1 MVVFV
6 LISILSPPRG
16 FSHLRG
22 GGVVE
27 DEELEELDGV
37 VVLDEL
43 DGVVVLDELD
53 GVVVLEE
60 LDGVVVDEL
69 VVLDELEGVVVLD
82 VDVLVSIFGTQT

>member
-1 MVVFV
+1 MVVLV

-53 GVVVLEE
+53 GVVV
-60 LDGVVVDEL
+60 DEL